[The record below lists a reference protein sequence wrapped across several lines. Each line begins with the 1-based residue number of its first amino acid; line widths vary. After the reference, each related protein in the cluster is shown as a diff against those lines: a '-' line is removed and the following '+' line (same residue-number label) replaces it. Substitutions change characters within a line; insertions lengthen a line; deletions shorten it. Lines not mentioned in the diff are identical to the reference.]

1 MDVVDDGGQP
11 DADLVAVEKIVVL
24 EDRRHGESIEVH
36 LRQTP
41 LAGHDKHEQ
50 QASDGDGAMTPQT
63 HRVSV
68 PRLSSPGSLYS
79 SHVAPEDPP

>member
-1 MDVVDDGGQP
+1 MDVLDDDGQP
-11 DADLVAVEKIVVL
+11 DADLVAVKKIVVL
-24 EDRRHGESIEVH
+24 EDRRRGEPIEVH

-41 LAGHDKHEQ
+41 LAGHDEHEQ
-50 QASDGDGAMTPQT
+50 QTSDGDGALTPQT

-68 PRLSSPGSLYS
+68 PRLSSAGSLYS